1 MFVSDWMTSKVYTVS
16 PEDSVTEAVNLMKQ
30 HKIKHVPVVV
40 DGVVAG
46 IVSDRDIKEF
56 MPSKATTLDMYEL
69 HYLISNTK
77 IKDIMKTK
85 VYTTTPDAPIEQAAM
100 LMHDNKVG
108 CLPVCSGGKLAG
120 IVSDWDIFEALVD
133 ITGVRH
139 GGLRIC
145 MTIEDRPG
153 SIKEVADKIRAEGF
167 SLQSILTS
175 YEKAEPGHR
184 KIVIRTKDGGNFESL
199 EKVLGQNYKNI
210 VIGRG

>member
-16 PEDSVTEAVNLMKQ
+16 PENSVTEAVNIMKQ

-40 DGVVAG
+40 DGVVVG

-184 KIVIRTKDGGNFESL
+184 KIVIRTQDGGDFESL

>member
-1 MFVSDWMTSKVYTVS
+1 MTSKVYTVS

-40 DGVVAG
+40 DGNVAG

-100 LMHDNKVG
+100 LMHDNKIG
-108 CLPVCSGGKLAG
+108 CLPVCAGGKLAG
-120 IVSDWDIFEALVD
+120 IISDWDIFEALVD

-139 GGLRIC
+139 GGIRIF

-153 SIKEVADKIRAEGF
+153 SIKEVADLIRAQGF

-184 KIVIRTKDGGNFESL
+184 KIVIRTKDQGDFESL
-199 EKVLGQNYKNI
+199 NKALSKSYKNI